1 LGNAGTIIASGVG
14 LVLVPDGLAVGFIA
28 FGSTG
33 YLDVDEE
40 GVRNV
45 EIRAGKDAGRAKED
59 EVEMI

>member
-14 LVLVPDGLAVGFIA
+14 LVLVPDGPAVGFIA
-28 FGSTG
+28 LGSTG
-33 YLDVDEE
+33 YLDVDGE